1 MVSTK
6 TDSPAGLGTHTWLVL
21 GKAYKTFA
29 AQSRKSIESLG
40 FAPTDFSILEA
51 LLHKGPLPIN
61 TLGRYLFLT
70 SGSITTAVDRVER
83 EGLVER
89 KNHPKDRRVV
99 EVHLTE
105 TGLIL
110 IREAFREHRRHMDA
124 AFQGLEP
131 RELSQ
136 LQDLLR
142 KAGKAVPTA
151 LE

>member
-1 MVSTK
+1 MNDAK
-6 TDSPAGLGTHTWLVL
+6 LEIPAGLGTHTWLVL

-29 AQSRKSIESLG
+29 AVSRKSIESLG

-51 LLHKGPLPIN
+51 LLHKGALPVN
-61 TLGRYLFLT
+61 TLGRYLVLT
-70 SGSITTAVDRVER
+70 SGSITAAVDRVER

-89 KNHPKDRRVV
+89 KNHPRDRRIV

-110 IREAFREHRRHMDA
+110 IREAFKEHRRHMDA

-142 KAGKAVPTA
+142 KAGKAAPA
-151 LE
+151 RWE